1 MLIQVLGRHEAG
13 DRYGTVTLPQ
23 KVLPDGYLELT
34 LINFFVCAD
43 ATHNLHFEPPVQQ
56 AYPEQEPYA
65 EFINVRVPRQVRITG
80 NRRRTVNFR
89 NFEQQ
94 QQQQQQFV
102 EDGDDTVRQRYK
114 RSMPDDDQLLVVKR
128 VRRDVEGLD
137 LEVTSS
143 FSRSEVIVFEESAN
157 LVAKSSTGFATFFN
171 TKLAPKRRTGFQT
184 LFKNNFSLGTAPS
197 PADPRSGR
205 VTVNIPPR
213 NKIGFI
219 GNAAIEYLTALGFEP
234 NKLITVDEII
244 TRHDGTN
251 ETLPVSY
258 FVNEDYA
265 EMATVAGTRNVK
277 FSTTLENN
285 FATFQRIDFPKGGLK
300 TMSNPNGVAV
310 KFELLDPVVKFGCSL
325 TELDVPDRNRQFT
338 VAFFQHILEDVGS
351 LLQFNPDMLNVAPG
365 RSGTQ
370 LAFTKLGTP
379 DKDDAVKLTI
389 HFDLGARLAQKLGF
403 AIDPEQTDYLFDWRP
418 LAGAKHTAVSE
429 PLENDDTDN
438 PLSHDQLKKYVSD
451 MRIAL
456 TDLKGNFPP
465 LAQFRQRAVDLRATR
480 DYEIDM
486 MRQNEEQRQARLAAE
501 AAEAARR
508 NPPLRDVVEEEEQPP
523 LDVVV
528 ADVAVEQED
537 QPVVVVVNAAAEE
550 QEVQPPNI
558 VVAAEVEAEP
568 AAQPVEEQEAIEEAA
583 AGGDGDDD
591 DDDDDEPEEILGEF
605 EIIQIPNPTPRRP
618 RTFETLKNAPTV
630 RLHPAPIA
638 FPLDFTL
645 LIREG
650 EPLDYIADRGY
661 VSILGQICSNPPHVV
676 SNKCLLKNTGQRI
689 SQFKIEILDSHM
701 NSWKLEEVND
711 DRQRA
716 AYFKLDFFCKQIK
729 Y

>member
-1 MLIQVLGRHEAG
+1 
-13 DRYGTVTLPQ
+13 
-23 KVLPDGYLELT
+23 
-34 LINFFVCAD
+34 
-43 ATHNLHFEPPVQQ
+43 
-56 AYPEQEPYA
+56 
-65 EFINVRVPRQVRITG
+65 
-80 NRRRTVNFR
+80 
-89 NFEQQ
+89 
-94 QQQQQQFV
+94 
-102 EDGDDTVRQRYK
+102 
-114 RSMPDDDQLLVVKR
+114 
-128 VRRDVEGLD
+128 
-137 LEVTSS
+137 
-143 FSRSEVIVFEESAN
+143 
-157 LVAKSSTGFATFFN
+157 
-171 TKLAPKRRTGFQT
+171 
-184 LFKNNFSLGTAPS
+184 
-197 PADPRSGR
+197 
-205 VTVNIPPR
+205 
-213 NKIGFI
+213 
-219 GNAAIEYLTALGFEP
+219 
-234 NKLITVDEII
+234 
-244 TRHDGTN
+244 
-251 ETLPVSY
+251 
-258 FVNEDYA
+258 
-265 EMATVAGTRNVK
+265 
-277 FSTTLENN
+277 
-285 FATFQRIDFPKGGLK
+285 
-300 TMSNPNGVAV
+300 
-310 KFELLDPVVKFGCSL
+310 
-325 TELDVPDRNRQFT
+325 
-338 VAFFQHILEDVGS
+338 
-351 LLQFNPDMLNVAPG
+351 
-365 RSGTQ
+365 
-370 LAFTKLGTP
+370 
-379 DKDDAVKLTI
+379 
-389 HFDLGARLAQKLGF
+389 
-403 AIDPEQTDYLFDWRP
+403 
-418 LAGAKHTAVSE
+418 
-429 PLENDDTDN
+429 
-438 PLSHDQLKKYVSD
+438 
-451 MRIAL
+451 
-456 TDLKGNFPP
+456 
-465 LAQFRQRAVDLRATR
+465 
-480 DYEIDM
+480 M

-508 NPPLRDVVEEEEQPP
+508 NPPLRDVVEEEEEEEQPP

-568 AAQPVEEQEAIEEAA
+568 AAQPVEEQEAIIEAA
-583 AGGDGDDD
+583 AGGDGD

>member
-1 MLIQVLGRHEAG
+1 
-13 DRYGTVTLPQ
+13 
-23 KVLPDGYLELT
+23 
-34 LINFFVCAD
+34 
-43 ATHNLHFEPPVQQ
+43 
-56 AYPEQEPYA
+56 
-65 EFINVRVPRQVRITG
+65 
-80 NRRRTVNFR
+80 
-89 NFEQQ
+89 
-94 QQQQQQFV
+94 
-102 EDGDDTVRQRYK
+102 
-114 RSMPDDDQLLVVKR
+114 
-128 VRRDVEGLD
+128 
-137 LEVTSS
+137 
-143 FSRSEVIVFEESAN
+143 
-157 LVAKSSTGFATFFN
+157 
-171 TKLAPKRRTGFQT
+171 
-184 LFKNNFSLGTAPS
+184 
-197 PADPRSGR
+197 
-205 VTVNIPPR
+205 
-213 NKIGFI
+213 
-219 GNAAIEYLTALGFEP
+219 
-234 NKLITVDEII
+234 
-244 TRHDGTN
+244 
-251 ETLPVSY
+251 
-258 FVNEDYA
+258 
-265 EMATVAGTRNVK
+265 
-277 FSTTLENN
+277 
-285 FATFQRIDFPKGGLK
+285 
-300 TMSNPNGVAV
+300 
-310 KFELLDPVVKFGCSL
+310 
-325 TELDVPDRNRQFT
+325 
-338 VAFFQHILEDVGS
+338 
-351 LLQFNPDMLNVAPG
+351 
-365 RSGTQ
+365 
-370 LAFTKLGTP
+370 
-379 DKDDAVKLTI
+379 
-389 HFDLGARLAQKLGF
+389 
-403 AIDPEQTDYLFDWRP
+403 
-418 LAGAKHTAVSE
+418 
-429 PLENDDTDN
+429 
-438 PLSHDQLKKYVSD
+438 
-451 MRIAL
+451 
-456 TDLKGNFPP
+456 
-465 LAQFRQRAVDLRATR
+465 
-480 DYEIDM
+480 M

-508 NPPLRDVVEEEEQPP
+508 DPPLRDVVEEEEEEQPP

-558 VVAAEVEAEP
+558 VVVAAEVEAEP

-583 AGGDGDDD
+583 AGGEGD

>member
-89 NFEQQ
+89 NFER
-94 QQQQQQFV
+94 QQQFV
-102 EDGDDTVRQRYK
+102 EDDGDDAVRQRYK

-137 LEVTSS
+137 LEITSS

-197 PADPRSGR
+197 AADARSGR
-205 VTVNIPPR
+205 VIINIPPR

-219 GNAAIEYLTALGFEP
+219 GNKAIEYLTGLGFEP

-244 TRHDGTN
+244 TRPDGTDV
-251 ETLPVSY
+251 TLPVSY

-370 LAFTKLGTP
+370 LAFTKIGTP

-456 TDLKGNFPP
+456 TDLKGDFPP

-501 AAEAARR
+501 AAEAARL

-523 LDVVV
+523 LDVFV

-591 DDDDDEPEEILGEF
+591 DNDKPEEILGEF

-638 FPLDFTL
+638 FPLEFTL
-645 LIREG
+645 LVREG

>member
-1 MLIQVLGRHEAG
+1 
-13 DRYGTVTLPQ
+13 
-23 KVLPDGYLELT
+23 
-34 LINFFVCAD
+34 
-43 ATHNLHFEPPVQQ
+43 
-56 AYPEQEPYA
+56 
-65 EFINVRVPRQVRITG
+65 
-80 NRRRTVNFR
+80 
-89 NFEQQ
+89 
-94 QQQQQQFV
+94 
-102 EDGDDTVRQRYK
+102 
-114 RSMPDDDQLLVVKR
+114 
-128 VRRDVEGLD
+128 
-137 LEVTSS
+137 
-143 FSRSEVIVFEESAN
+143 
-157 LVAKSSTGFATFFN
+157 
-171 TKLAPKRRTGFQT
+171 
-184 LFKNNFSLGTAPS
+184 
-197 PADPRSGR
+197 
-205 VTVNIPPR
+205 
-213 NKIGFI
+213 
-219 GNAAIEYLTALGFEP
+219 
-234 NKLITVDEII
+234 
-244 TRHDGTN
+244 
-251 ETLPVSY
+251 
-258 FVNEDYA
+258 
-265 EMATVAGTRNVK
+265 
-277 FSTTLENN
+277 
-285 FATFQRIDFPKGGLK
+285 
-300 TMSNPNGVAV
+300 
-310 KFELLDPVVKFGCSL
+310 
-325 TELDVPDRNRQFT
+325 
-338 VAFFQHILEDVGS
+338 
-351 LLQFNPDMLNVAPG
+351 
-365 RSGTQ
+365 
-370 LAFTKLGTP
+370 
-379 DKDDAVKLTI
+379 
-389 HFDLGARLAQKLGF
+389 LGF

-456 TDLKGNFPP
+456 TDLKGDFPP

-501 AAEAARR
+501 AAEAARL

-523 LDVVV
+523 LDVFV

-583 AGGDGDDD
+583 AGGDGD

>member
-1 MLIQVLGRHEAG
+1 
-13 DRYGTVTLPQ
+13 
-23 KVLPDGYLELT
+23 
-34 LINFFVCAD
+34 
-43 ATHNLHFEPPVQQ
+43 
-56 AYPEQEPYA
+56 
-65 EFINVRVPRQVRITG
+65 
-80 NRRRTVNFR
+80 
-89 NFEQQ
+89 
-94 QQQQQQFV
+94 
-102 EDGDDTVRQRYK
+102 
-114 RSMPDDDQLLVVKR
+114 
-128 VRRDVEGLD
+128 
-137 LEVTSS
+137 
-143 FSRSEVIVFEESAN
+143 
-157 LVAKSSTGFATFFN
+157 
-171 TKLAPKRRTGFQT
+171 
-184 LFKNNFSLGTAPS
+184 
-197 PADPRSGR
+197 
-205 VTVNIPPR
+205 
-213 NKIGFI
+213 
-219 GNAAIEYLTALGFEP
+219 
-234 NKLITVDEII
+234 
-244 TRHDGTN
+244 
-251 ETLPVSY
+251 
-258 FVNEDYA
+258 
-265 EMATVAGTRNVK
+265 
-277 FSTTLENN
+277 
-285 FATFQRIDFPKGGLK
+285 
-300 TMSNPNGVAV
+300 
-310 KFELLDPVVKFGCSL
+310 
-325 TELDVPDRNRQFT
+325 
-338 VAFFQHILEDVGS
+338 
-351 LLQFNPDMLNVAPG
+351 
-365 RSGTQ
+365 
-370 LAFTKLGTP
+370 
-379 DKDDAVKLTI
+379 
-389 HFDLGARLAQKLGF
+389 
-403 AIDPEQTDYLFDWRP
+403 
-418 LAGAKHTAVSE
+418 
-429 PLENDDTDN
+429 
-438 PLSHDQLKKYVSD
+438 
-451 MRIAL
+451 
-456 TDLKGNFPP
+456 
-465 LAQFRQRAVDLRATR
+465 
-480 DYEIDM
+480 M

-537 QPVVVVVNAAAEE
+537 QLVVVVVNAAAEE

-583 AGGDGDDD
+583 AGGDGDD